1 MTQTDAWTPS
11 SMKTSEPQTSSSPAT
26 EPATRGPHAERTAA
40 MRKRLISAAIACLG
54 RLGYTST
61 TLQAVTDEAGV
72 SRGAMLHHFP
82 TKCDL
87 MIAVAEYAADKQN
100 RTVRRELA
108 DTTPGMD
115 RYLSITGAT
124 WTAMQQPAA
133 IALLEIMMG
142 SRSDPDLAARFP
154 AVIEAFEANQRDSVW
169 EQAQSVGITDRA
181 KVEAMTTLHA
191 AAMRGLVLDL
201 LFSGRADRAEEC
213 MALLEQY
220 KRDLTGMLVV
230 EAAK

>member
-1 MTQTDAWTPS
+1 MT
-11 SMKTSEPQTSSSPAT
+11 AT
-26 EPATRGPHAERTAA
+26 ETPGAATRTTEPVARGPHAERTAA
-40 MRKRLISAAIACLG
+40 MRKRLISAAIECLG

-108 DTTPGMD
+108 DTAPGMD
-115 RYLSITGAT
+115 RYLSITRAT

-142 SRSDPDLAARFP
+142 SRSDADLAARFP
-154 AVIEAFEANQRDSVW
+154 AVIEAFEENQRDSVW

-181 KVEAMTTLHA
+181 KIIAMTTLHT

-201 LFSGRADRAEEC
+201 MFSGRADRAEQC
-213 MALLEQY
+213 MELLEEY
-220 KRDLTGMLVV
+220 KGQLTGQLVV
-230 EAAK
+230 QAGK

>member
-1 MTQTDAWTPS
+1 MTTVESPKTTS
-11 SMKTSEPQTSSSPAT
+11 SMSEPV
-26 EPATRGPHAERTAA
+26 TRGPHAERTAA
-40 MRKRLISAAIACLG
+40 MRKRVISAAIECLG

-61 TLQAVTDEAGV
+61 TLQAVTDAAGV

-100 RTVRRELA
+100 REVRRELA
-108 DTTPGMD
+108 DTKPGMD
-115 RYLSITGAT
+115 RYLSITRAT

-142 SRSDPDLAARFP
+142 SRSDADLAARFP
-154 AVIEAFEANQRDSVW
+154 SVIEAFETNQRDSVW
-169 EQAQSVGITDRA
+169 EQAQSVGITDRQ
-181 KVEAMTTLHA
+181 KVDVMTVLHT

-201 LFSGRADRAEEC
+201 ILSGKAPRAEEC
-213 MALLEQY
+213 MQLLEQY
-220 KRDLTGMLVV
+220 KGDLTGELVV
-230 EAAK
+230 QAAK

>member
-1 MTQTDAWTPS
+1 MPPTQTKKA
-11 SMKTSEPQTSSSPAT
+11 QTKPA
-26 EPATRGPHAERTAA
+26 AANARGPHAERTAT
-40 MRKRLISAAIACLG
+40 MRKRLISAAIECLG

-61 TLQAVTDEAGV
+61 TLQAVTDAAGV

-100 RTVRRELA
+100 RTVRKELV

-115 RYLSITGAT
+115 RYLSITRAT
-124 WTAMQQPAA
+124 WVAMRQPTS

-142 SRSDPDLAARFP
+142 SRSDADLAERFP
-154 AVIEAFEANQRDSVW
+154 PVIEAFEASQREAVW
-169 EQAQSVGITDRA
+169 EEAQSVGITDRER
-181 KVEAMTTLHA
+181 VEAMTALHV

-201 LFSGRADRAEEC
+201 MFSGKAERAESC
-213 MALLEQY
+213 MQLLDQY
-220 KRDLTGMLVV
+220 KLDLTGELVV
-230 EAAK
+230 DAARKS

>member
-1 MTQTDAWTPS
+1 MPPMDS
-11 SMKTSEPQTSSSPAT
+11 SKALSNTSEPV
-26 EPATRGPHAERTAA
+26 TRGPHAERTAA
-40 MRKRLISAAIACLG
+40 MRKRVISAAIECLG

-61 TLQAVTDEAGV
+61 TLQAVTDAAGV

-100 RTVRRELA
+100 REVRRELA

-115 RYLSITGAT
+115 RYLSITRAT

-142 SRSDPDLAARFP
+142 SRSDADLAARFP
-154 AVIEAFEANQRDSVW
+154 GVIEAFEANQRESVW
-169 EQAQSVGITDRA
+169 EQAKSVGITDRQ
-181 KVEAMTTLHA
+181 KVEAMTALHT

-201 LFSGRADRAEEC
+201 MFSGKAERAEAC
-213 MALLEQY
+213 MQLLEQY
-220 KRDLTGMLVV
+220 KGDLTGELVV
-230 EAAK
+230 KAAK